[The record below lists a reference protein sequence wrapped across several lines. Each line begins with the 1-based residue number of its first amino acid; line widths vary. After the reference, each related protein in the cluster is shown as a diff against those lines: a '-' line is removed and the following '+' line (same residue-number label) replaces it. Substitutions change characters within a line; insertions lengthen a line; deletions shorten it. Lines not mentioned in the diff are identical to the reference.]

1 MDAVH
6 DVLDT
11 KVNEKPF
18 EETPA
23 RSEVLGDAQ
32 LETCYFK
39 LQPQF
44 SVSLVLWHVV
54 PNS

>member
-23 RSEVLGDAQ
+23 RSGVLGDAQ
-32 LETCYFK
+32 LFMYCYIYIYIYTI
-39 LQPQF
+39 
-44 SVSLVLWHVV
+44 HIGY
-54 PNS
+54 